1 MEEALYKSYMRGS
14 DAKDVLK
21 EFLMRTPS
29 AFQPVFQGLAQ
40 GGFREYL
47 ESQGLAA
54 GADPNA
60 YKMFSSTTT
69 FPMTVSRPTLLMV
82 LVILPFFSNP
92 HPCCNYPL
100 PTQIAFALESLFP
113 ADADL
118 GEREEVSVLVLGA
131 RAESSLPP
139 IWWRELLV
147 AFSRVHTRVR
157 VSMMGPDLQ
166 ASPQLSQGPA
176 SVSWPLFHPS
186 KSVLVSHVNGG
197 RCTLHEHPDA
207 VGLLRESDCTVL
219 FNPGF
224 GENPLKALIHGASKH
239 HLTNSSPPQ
248 CHHSAVHSLSY
259 RLGRT
264 EGVVE
269 ANFVAAARIP
279 QASGVHSPQP
289 FRPRERPG
297 SAGAAGA

>member
-1 MEEALYKSYMRGS
+1 LGAQDGAKHENLQRVRAEESLYKSYMRGS

-29 AFQPVFQGLAQ
+29 AFQPMSQGLPQ
-40 GGFREYL
+40 GGFRDYL

-69 FPMTVSRPTLLMV
+69 FPMTVSRLALFVV
-82 LVILPFFSNP
+82 LVVLSLVSNP
-92 HPCCNYPL
+92 SPPPLTPCCDYSL

-147 AFSRVHTRVR
+147 AFSRVQTRVR
-157 VSMMGPDLQ
+157 VAMMGPDLQ
-166 ASPQLSQGPA
+166 ASPHLAHGPA
-176 SVSWPLFHPS
+176 SVSWPLFQPS
-186 KSVLVSHVNGG
+186 KSVQVSHVDGG

-207 VGLLRESDCTVL
+207 VGLLRESDCIVL

-224 GENPLKALIHGASKH
+224 GENPF
-239 HLTNSSPPQ
+239 NS
-248 CHHSAVHSLSY
+248 
-259 RLGRT
+259 
-264 EGVVE
+264 
-269 ANFVAAARIP
+269 F
-279 QASGVHSPQP
+279 
-289 FRPRERPG
+289 
-297 SAGAAGA
+297 